1 MRSRCSRLARDTS
14 KKLLHRVFTPAVAGI
29 VKNKSCSRCKEAR
42 LYDMWVSYYRDE
54 LFMLS
59 FLVFF
64 TAVVL
69 AIVQTD
75 VERKAA
81 HASKKDE

>member
-1 MRSRCSRLARDTS
+1 M
-14 KKLLHRVFTPAVAGI
+14 AGI
-29 VKNKSCSRCKEAR
+29 VKNKNCSRCKEAR

-54 LFMLS
+54 LFMLG

-64 TAVVL
+64 AAVAL

-81 HASKKDE
+81 HAPKKDE

>member
-1 MRSRCSRLARDTS
+1 
-14 KKLLHRVFTPAVAGI
+14 
-29 VKNKSCSRCKEAR
+29 
-42 LYDMWVSYYRDE
+42 MWVSYYRDE
-54 LFMLS
+54 LFMLG

-64 TAVVL
+64 AAVAL

-81 HASKKDE
+81 HAPKKDE